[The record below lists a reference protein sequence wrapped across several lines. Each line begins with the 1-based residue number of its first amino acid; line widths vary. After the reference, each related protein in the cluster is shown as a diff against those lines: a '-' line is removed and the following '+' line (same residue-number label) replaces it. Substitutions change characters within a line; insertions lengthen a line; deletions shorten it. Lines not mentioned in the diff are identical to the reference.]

1 MSESGTGISGGV
13 LLAAWL
19 VLLAVI
25 ALKWVVPVFGHLLM
39 GLGVVVPRFYV
50 RLFGP
55 LLGAIIFLSTPVL
68 LILFLALLTAAVRR
82 RPGT

>member
-1 MSESGTGISGGV
+1 MSESGKGISGGV

-25 ALKWVVPVFGHLLM
+25 AVKWVVPVFGNLFI
-39 GLGVVVPRFYV
+39 GLGVAVPRFYV

-55 LLGAIIFLSTPVL
+55 TVGAIVFLSTPVL